1 MRRRG
6 LLAVVLA
13 VAGAWAAGEDYL
25 PAAELEAVQWR
36 KSWQLPLP
44 LEADQYL
51 TDLYLV
57 EDQLYAAT
65 ADGYVFAIHA
75 GSGAIRWLRQVTQ
88 EGFRVSR
95 PCQAGERVI
104 FATPTTVVHLD
115 RLTGKGLYQQRLD
128 FPCGTAPVS
137 DGSRYFLGGLDRR
150 LYAFSV
156 ENPLQRWAVTTSG
169 PITVTPAVLGP
180 NVYFASDD
188 GSVYSCAAYD
198 KAFRWSTRTF
208 GPIVGAV
215 VVSAEGVFVPSQD
228 QSLYLFDLTYG
239 RLRWRAR
246 FSGPLFEPP
255 VLAGGLA
262 FQYSPQDGL
271 AAVEVAVGAERRV
284 RWVVPG
290 GRMLLAL
297 EGSQAFVLKTDQS
310 VAVVGLEDG
319 QVRAVILA
327 PGFTL
332 GAPEMREPAIYLAS
346 RDGRVFC
353 ARPRSVPL
361 VQPEDLRAA
370 IAGPEVAEAPGA
382 GSEGAAATSRE
393 AAGEG
398 GGRQLP
404 PIGGKSKI
412 SKSFGRAGGTP

>member
-1 MRRRG
+1 MRRG

-13 VAGAWAAGEDYL
+13 VGGGWAAGEDYL
-25 PAAELEAVQWR
+25 PPAELEAVQWR

-44 LEADQYL
+44 LELDQLL
-51 TDLYLV
+51 TDLYLLD
-57 EDQLYAAT
+57 DQLYAAT

-75 GSGAIRWLRQVTQ
+75 DTGAIRWLRQITQ
-88 EGFRVSR
+88 EGFRVPR
-95 PCQAGERVI
+95 PCHAGDRVI
-104 FATPTTVVHLD
+104 FATPTSVLHLD
-115 RLTGKGLYQQRLD
+115 RLTGKGLYRQRLD

-188 GSVYSCAAYD
+188 GSVYSCTGYD

-215 VVSAEGVFVPSQD
+215 VVSPEGVFVPSQD
-228 QSLYLFDLTYG
+228 QSLYLFDLTFG

-246 FSGPLFEPP
+246 FSSPLFEPP
-255 VLAGGLA
+255 VLTGNLA

-271 AAVEVAVGAERRV
+271 GAVETAVGAERRV
-284 RWVVPG
+284 RWVVPE
-290 GRMLLAL
+290 GRMLLTL
-297 EGSQAFVLKTDQS
+297 DSSHAFVLKTDQC
-310 VAVVGLEDG
+310 VAVVALEDG
-319 QVRAVILA
+319 QVRSVIPA

-332 GAPEMREPAIYLAS
+332 GAPETRQTVIYLAS
-346 RDGRVFC
+346 RDGRLFC

-361 VQPEDLRAA
+361 VQPEDIRAA
-370 IAGPEVAEAPGA
+370 IVGPEVAEAPAA
-382 GSEGAAATSRE
+382 GSQPAATTAREPAAA
-393 AAGEG
+393 EG
-398 GGRQLP
+398 PGRQPP
-404 PIGGKSKI
+404 PIGGKSKV
-412 SKSFGRAGGTP
+412 SRGFGRSSTP